1 MNPHSDPGPVAVIGL
16 GYVGLTLAVSLA
28 REGTPVI
35 GVEADPAV
43 RAALAQ
49 RRTVL
54 FEPGVD
60 DLLATLPADRF
71 TVTDRLPDT
80 PVRAVVVC
88 VGTAVDP
95 HTRLPDLRHLS
106 AAVEQIAAHLN
117 EETLVVLRSTVP
129 VGTTRSLVLARLRER
144 GIARPLLA
152 VCPERTIQGR
162 ALTELAALPQVIGGV
177 DDRSARR
184 AADLFGRLA
193 PDQVIVSG
201 LEAAEMVKLVCN
213 AHTDLI
219 YGFGNEVALMAHSL
233 GVDAHEVIKAAN
245 LRYPR
250 PDLSRPGFVGG
261 SCLTKDPYL
270 LMSAAARAGYH
281 PPMVA
286 AARAVNERLPLFA
299 VEQVLDGLATTG
311 RDVGQA
317 RVLICGVAY
326 KGSPETDDIRGS
338 ASVEVAR
345 VLRGRVA
352 QLRGHDFVVAP
363 ERIGQAG
370 FTPVGLDDGLTDAD
384 AVVLLVDHPGYR
396 QALSRGAL
404 RERLRRPAVV
414 FDMWGVLAEELA
426 DAGDID
432 YRRLG
437 VPGRM
442 RGTPVSA

>member
-1 MNPHSDPGPVAVIGL
+1 MNPHNDPGPVAVIGL

-35 GVEADPAV
+35 GVEADPTV

-49 RRTVL
+49 RRSVL
-54 FEPGVD
+54 FEPGVE

-80 PVRAVVVC
+80 PVRAVVIC

-95 HTRLPDLRHLS
+95 HTRLPDLRHLE
-106 AAVEQIAAHLN
+106 AAVQQIAAHLD

-129 VGTTRSLVLARLRER
+129 VGTTRSLILARLRER

-184 AADLFGRLA
+184 AADLFSRLA
-193 PDQVIVSG
+193 PDQVIVSD

-233 GVDAHEVIKAAN
+233 GVDAHEVIDAAN

-270 LMSAAARAGYH
+270 LMHAAGQAGYH

-286 AARAVNERLPLFA
+286 AARTVNEQVPLFA
-299 VEQVLDGLATTG
+299 VEQVLDGLAATG
-311 RDVGQA
+311 RDAAQA
-317 RVLICGVAY
+317 RVLVCGIAY
-326 KGSPETDDIRGS
+326 KGSPVTDDTRGS

-345 VLRGRVA
+345 ALRGRVA
-352 QLRGHDFVVAP
+352 ELRGHDFVVAP
-363 ERIGQAG
+363 ERISRAG
-370 FTPVGLDDGLTDAD
+370 FSPVGIDDGLTDAD
-384 AVVLLVDHPGYR
+384 AVLLLVDHPGYR
-396 QALSRGAL
+396 EVLGHRVL
-404 RERLRRPAVV
+404 RERLRLPAVV

-426 DAGDID
+426 GAEDID

-437 VPGRM
+437 VAGWTLGR
-442 RGTPVSA
+442 PVAV